1 MRLEDGSEKNMS
13 QVRLGDKLQSV
24 DGQGNLV
31 YSEVLMF
38 LDREPEERSRF
49 VTLRTEEGTELTLTS
64 SHLVYA
70 GAPDCGSLQCMR
82 PVYAGNVELGHTLM
96 TREDRMMARTVVSV
110 TSSHHTG
117 VFAPLTRAGN
127 VVVDGVLASCYAVI
141 DSQKIAHTAFA
152 PVRWYYSLKHTL
164 ATIVASSEP
173 SSEPRTL
180 SVSSGI
186 HWYPSMLYSLARL
199 VLPSHLVL

>member
-1 MRLEDGSEKNMS
+1 MS
-13 QVRLGDKLQSV
+13 QVRLGDRIQSV

-49 VTLRTEEGTELTLTS
+49 VRLKTEDGTELSLTS

-70 GAPDCGSLQCMR
+70 GAPDCRALDCMS
-82 PVYAGNVELGHTLM
+82 PVYAGNVEAGQSLM
-96 TREDRMMARTVVSV
+96 TRTSRLVASTVISV
-110 TSSHHTG
+110 TSIHHTG

-127 VVVDGVLASCYAVI
+127 LVVDGVVASCYAVI
-141 DSQKIAHTAFA
+141 DSQNIAHTAFA
-152 PVRWYYSLKHTL
+152 PVRWYYSLKHSL
-164 ATIVASSEP
+164 GSLVGSSER
-173 SSEPRTL
+173 SEART
-180 SVSSGI
+180 VTQVASGI
-186 HWYPSMLYSLARL
+186 HWYPRLLYSLARL

>member
-1 MRLEDGSEKNMS
+1 MS
-13 QVRLGDKLQSV
+13 QVRLGDRIQSV
-24 DGQGNLV
+24 DGEGNIV

-49 VTLRTEEGTELTLTS
+49 VRLKTEDGSELSLTA
-64 SHLVYA
+64 SHLVYS
-70 GAPDCGSLQCMR
+70 GGPDCRSLECMR
-82 PVYAGNVELGHTLM
+82 PVYAGNVEPGHTLI
-96 TREDRMMARTVVSV
+96 TGAGRLRASTVISV

-127 VVVDGVLASCYAVI
+127 LLVDGVLASCYAVI
-141 DSQKIAHTAFA
+141 DSQNIAHTAFA

-164 ATIVASSEP
+164 ASIAASSDT
-173 SSEPRTL
+173 SQPRTV

-199 VLPSHLVL
+199 LLPSHLVL